1 MSSSS
6 IRSYDRFASS
16 SSSSIGS
23 SSENLPPKAL
33 SRVAREVR
41 DLIKK
46 PEEGVKLVVDS
57 ETGTPSSLAELTV
70 RTYIAHI
77 PYDVSKV
84 KPSNILFK
92 KKNKTKKFHVVHTQ

>member
-1 MSSSS
+1 MSSSF
-6 IRSYDRFASS
+6 IRPYDRSTSS

-70 RTYIAHI
+70 RTFHMMFLTLKSFNHAY
-77 PYDVSKV
+77 
-84 KPSNILFK
+84 ILF
-92 KKNKTKKFHVVHTQ
+92 TKQK